1 MAEFRTLIPTAEQS
15 GAYKKSTVRR
25 MQYLWWELL
34 GFPASDALVPL
45 KAEIGMG
52 LGVVFPVPLL
62 HKHANQTVK
71 IIGRIVLNF
80 EAPSLPLLH
89 DADAGAQMV
98 A

>member
-15 GAYKKSTVRR
+15 SAYRKSTVRS

-34 GFPASDALVPL
+34 GFPASDALAVTQSRNWN
-45 KAEIGMG
+45 G